1 MSAINLKDV
10 WKKFSCE
17 REREMTLKEKF
28 INIGKQKKREEITVL
43 KKINLNIEKGEC
55 FGILGKNGS
64 GKTTLLK
71 IIAGILK
78 PNRGNIK
85 IEGKVVP
92 VLTLGLGFQKE
103 LTAKENVYLYAS
115 ILGLTKKEI
124 DENYEKIV
132 KFSEL
137 ENVMDMKLKDFSDGM
152 VMRLS
157 FSIAFHVNADIIL
170 IDEVLAVGDAAFQV
184 KCLEKIKELKERGKT
199 IVMVSHSAE
208 DIKRFC
214 DRALILDKGE
224 VIFSGEAQKVC
235 EKYEEIIESERL
247 KRWNKEVEKENRI
260 EFDAFFEYPYVLKK
274 GEKCEICVKI
284 ANFSES
290 PNLFFEGKDKVKVL
304 SKKFEDGKKVFQTD
318 SLPLSEGEY
327 SVWIE
332 YDNKFLTRRPFKI
345 LVKSSKESEE
355 NKVYMLSGSKTPFQD
370 LTLIFGETPEKE
382 YEKFE
387 KGKAIFVFESLES
400 AANGES
406 ACLFKGNR
414 ILASDKKEVVLEKFK
429 DEIWQYLAVKHFKD
443 ILIKTEL
450 GRSLITYER
459 NY

>member
-1 MSAINLKDV
+1 MSIIELKDV
-10 WKKFSCE
+10 WKIYSLE
-17 REREMTLKEKF
+17 REKATTLKEKF
-28 INIGKQKKREEITVL
+28 VNIGKKKEREKIIAL
-43 KKINLNIEKGEC
+43 KGVSLSIKRGEC
-55 FGILGKNGS
+55 FGVLGKNGS

-78 PNRGNIK
+78 PNKGSIK
-85 IEGKVVP
+85 VEGKIIP
-92 VLTLGLGFQKE
+92 ILTLGLGFQRE

-115 ILGLTKKEI
+115 VLGLTKKEI

-137 ENVMDMKLKDFSDGM
+137 ENVMDVKLKNFSDGM
-152 VMRLS
+152 IMRLS

-199 IVMVSHSAE
+199 IVMVSHSTE

-235 EKYEEIIESERL
+235 EKYEEMMESERL
-247 KRWNKEVEKENRI
+247 KRWNEKVKEESKI
-260 EFDAFFEYPYVLKK
+260 EFNAFFEYPYVLKK
-274 GEKCEICVKI
+274 GEKCEMSVKFG
-284 ANFSES
+284 NFLEL
-290 PNLFFEGKDKVKVL
+290 PNLLFEGKDNVRIF
-304 SKKFEDGKKVFQTD
+304 SKKLEDGKLIFQTN

-327 SVWIE
+327 NVWIE
-332 YDNKFLTRRPFKI
+332 QKNRFLTKVPFKI
-345 LVKSSKESEE
+345 LIKNSKESVE
-355 NKVYMLSGSKTPFQD
+355 NKVYMPPSAITPFQD
-370 LTLIFGETPEKE
+370 LTLVFGKIPEKE
-382 YEKFE
+382 IEEFE
-387 KGKAIFVFESLES
+387 NGKAIFVFENLES
-400 AANGES
+400 AFNGEN
-406 ACLFKGNR
+406 ACLIKENR
-414 ILASDKKEVVLEKFK
+414 ILALDKKELILEKLRN
-429 DEIWQYLAVKHFKD
+429 EICQVLAIKHFKD

-450 GRSLITYER
+450 GRSLISYER